1 MPVIDISDRAGV
13 PALIVEEQ
21 MSSVLIEEFD
31 ILRDSIAGELHVP
44 GDLSWDAART
54 PWNLAAD
61 QHPAAV
67 VIADSAEDVAETV
80 RFASERGYGIAAQG
94 TGHAAATLAGRLDE
108 TILVR
113 MHRLRGV
120 EIDPRARG
128 ARAEAGALWMDVTS
142 AAAEHGLAALAG
154 SSPDVGVVGYTLGG
168 GLSWLSRT
176 YGIAANS
183 VTAIEVVTA
192 DGELVRADSRREPE
206 LFWALRGGG
215 GNFGVVTAI
224 EFTLYPVTE
233 VYAGVMFWPIGR
245 AAEVL
250 QAWRELVPTVPESM
264 TTVGRLLMLPPIP
277 EIPEPLRGRRFVVVE
292 AIHLGDEEEG
302 ADLLAPLRALEPEMD
317 TVRTIA
323 AAELSALHMDP
334 EHPVPGAGDGMML
347 DDVTAETIDALADLA
362 TSGAVNALL
371 SVELRQLGGA
381 IARPMPGQGAVG
393 HFEAGFAM
401 FAIGIA
407 PVPEAKRGVE
417 SALDQVTA
425 VLEPSRATSGYIN
438 FAERPTEIE
447 RLYSTDVHRRL
458 REMKRRF
465 DPDGLFRS
473 NHPIE
478 G

>member
-1 MPVIDISDRAGV
+1 MAAIDISRAGA
-13 PALIVEEQ
+13 PAPIVEEQ
-21 MSSVLIEEFD
+21 MSSVAIQEFD
-31 ILRDSIAGELHVP
+31 ILRESLAGELHVP

-67 VIADSAEDVAETV
+67 VIADSAEDVAEIV
-80 RFASERGYGIAAQG
+80 RFASDRGYGIAAQG
-94 TGHAAATLAGRLDE
+94 TGHAAASLAGRLDG

-113 MHRLRGV
+113 THRMRAV
-120 EIDPRARG
+120 EIDPTSRS
-128 ARAEAGALWMDVTS
+128 ARAEAGALWMDVTT
-142 AAAEHGLAALAG
+142 AAAEHGLAPLAG

-192 DGELVRADSRREPE
+192 DGELVRTDSRREPE

-215 GNFGVVTAI
+215 GNFGIVTAI
-224 EFTLYPVTE
+224 EFTLYPVKE
-233 VYAGVMFWPIGR
+233 VYAGVMFWPIER

-250 QAWRELVPTVPESM
+250 HAWRGLVPGVPESM

-277 EIPEPLRGRRFVVVE
+277 DIPKPLRGRKFVVVE
-292 AIHLGDEEEG
+292 AIHLGDEDEG
-302 ADLLAPLRALEPEMD
+302 AELLAPLRALEPQMD
-317 TVRTIA
+317 TVRTIP
-323 AAELSALHMDP
+323 AAELSAVHMDP

-347 DDVTAETIDALADLA
+347 DDVTTEAIDALADLA
-362 TSGAVNALL
+362 TSGAVDALL

-393 HFEAGFAM
+393 HFEAGFGMYAV
-401 FAIGIA
+401 GIA

-417 SALDQVTA
+417 GALDRIAA
-425 VLEPSRATSGYIN
+425 VLEPSRARSGYVN

-465 DPDGLFRS
+465 DPAGLFRS

-478 G
+478 V